1 MNFMVVTRAEVDSH
15 RRFGV
20 CTFNSRTREL
30 SLRPCRELENALGVS
45 TASLPIEYGNF
56 NLDRQKSCLEESF

>member
-20 CTFNSRTREL
+20 CTFNSRTREV
-30 SLRPCRELENALGVS
+30 SLRPSVQGARECARS
-45 TASLPIEYGNF
+45 EYRVATDMNVGN
-56 NLDRQKSCLEESF
+56 SI